1 MISFLLAFM
10 LIRKDEINM
19 TGANKRSRNTDKI
32 TALYCRLSH
41 DDEVRGDSNS
51 IIHQKCILQKYA
63 TDNGF
68 ANLQFFVDDGYSG
81 TNFNRPDWLRLMS
94 LAEAGKVGTIIVK
107 DMSRLGRDYLQVG
120 MYTEVTFPKADIRF
134 IAINNGV
141 DSDNEQGSDFTP
153 FLNII
158 NEWYAKDT
166 SNKIR
171 AAFKAKAD
179 SGKPLTSK
187 PPYGYLK
194 DPHDKNHWIVDK
206 QAALVIKEAY
216 RLCIQGCGPTQ
227 IAKKFTEQ
235 GYLNP
240 TAHAKSLGINAP
252 DTRIHVGDNTWDS
265 STIADILAR
274 IEYLGHTVN
283 GRTYRK
289 SYKNKKQIKRDRSE
303 WQIFES
309 THEAIID
316 QETFD
321 IVQQLRDGRRRL
333 TPIGASPLLSGLV
346 YCADCGARMYQV
358 RCRRFTHEQEHL
370 VCSTYRKN
378 GKSHCSSHQIRN
390 VIIEEQLLDS
400 IRSIIASANE
410 HEEAFVNMIMQ
421 QSQAGLKHNQRD
433 SKRKLEQ
440 AYQRI
445 SLLDTIIQQL
455 YEDNIKGKISDE
467 RFIKLSR
474 NYEAEQTQLNSRITE
489 LELRLN
495 AAKDAAINARH
506 FLTLVRKYTDVPEL
520 TAELIHK
527 LVDRI
532 YVYQAENTTGH
543 RSQQIKIIWNYIGEL
558 ELS

>member
-1 MISFLLAFM
+1 
-10 LIRKDEINM
+10 M
-19 TGANKRSRNTDKI
+19 TDTNKNPMKANKI

-41 DDEVRGDSNS
+41 DDELHGDSNS
-51 IIHQKCILQKYA
+51 IIHQKCMLQKYA
-63 TDNGF
+63 TDHGF

-81 TNFNRPDWLRLMS
+81 TNFNRPDWIRLMT
-94 LAEAGKVGTIIVK
+94 LAKAGNVGTIIVK

-120 MYTEVTFPKADIRF
+120 MYTEVTFPNADIRF

-141 DSDNEQGSDFTP
+141 DSDNEQNSDFTP

-194 DPHDKNHWIVDK
+194 DPGDKNHWIVDK
-206 QAALVIKEAY
+206 DAAHVIREAY
-216 RLCIQGCGPTQ
+216 RLCMQGCGPTQ
-227 IAKKFTEQ
+227 IANKFTEQ

-252 DTRIHVGDNTWDS
+252 DTRIHVGDRTWDN
-265 STIADILAR
+265 STVAAILSR

-303 WQIFES
+303 WQIFEN

-321 IVQQLRDGRRRL
+321 IVQHLRDGRRRL
-333 TPIGASPLLSGLV
+333 TPIDESPLLSGLV

-370 VCSTYRKN
+370 VCSTYRKI
-378 GKSHCSSHQIRN
+378 GKSKCSSHQIRN
-390 VIIEEQLLDS
+390 VVIEEQLLDK
-400 IRSIIASANE
+400 IRSIIAAVHN
-410 HEEAFVNMIMQ
+410 HEEGFTSVLTR
-421 QSQAGLKHNQRD
+421 QSQTDLNHSQLDNSRE
-433 SKRKLEQ
+433 LEQ
-440 AYQRI
+440 AHQRI
-445 SLLDTIIQQL
+445 KLLDTIIQQL
-455 YEDNIKGKISDE
+455 YEDNIMGKISDV
-467 RFIKLSR
+467 RFFKLSQS
-474 NYEAEQTQLNSRITE
+474 YEAEQ
-489 LELRLN
+489 
-495 AAKDAAINARH
+495 A
-506 FLTLVRKYTDVPEL
+506 
-520 TAELIHK
+520 
-527 LVDRI
+527 
-532 YVYQAENTTGH
+532 
-543 RSQQIKIIWNYIGEL
+543 
-558 ELS
+558 